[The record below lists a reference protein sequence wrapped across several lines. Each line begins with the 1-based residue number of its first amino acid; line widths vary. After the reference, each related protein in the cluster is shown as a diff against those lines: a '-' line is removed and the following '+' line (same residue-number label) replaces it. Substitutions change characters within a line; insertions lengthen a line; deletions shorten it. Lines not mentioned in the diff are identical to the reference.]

1 LHAQNVDGWQ
11 RVPLCWCSELFR
23 GTTVH
28 IVSGPE
34 ECRRLEE
41 RLKSEISELVV
52 CSYEDH
58 SMTPCPHP

>member
-1 LHAQNVDGWQ
+1 
-11 RVPLCWCSELFR
+11 VPLCWCSELFR